1 MLEGNTMSQC
11 RVPILQYTNCSC
23 DRPGYILD
31 LSSESS
37 CKGIVPLSERL
48 ILGSEGGRCGTD
60 QGDNEGKVIPQGH
73 TKE

>member
-1 MLEGNTMSQC
+1 MSQC

-48 ILGSEGGRCGTD
+48 ILGSDKGSCETN
-60 QGDNEGKVIPQGH
+60 QGDNEGKVILQGRA
-73 TKE
+73 KE